1 MLASTINP
9 IPDNP
14 TFSNYSEVLGS
25 AQFPRFM
32 LNSAI
37 LSAIGAFGTILVAAP
52 AAYAFSRIDFAGRRR
67 LLLGVLALQMISPLV
82 LAFPLYRYFASLGLL
97 NNLPATGLVY
107 VAVLMPL
114 ATWMLKG
121 FFDGIPSELDE
132 AAMID
137 GANRWRGVHARSCCR
152 SRGPGLTAV
161 FVIMA
166 LLAWAEFVIP
176 YILLTGPS
184 HLPIAVGILN
194 FQGTYATNATGILAA
209 GSVHRRAAGDPA
221 LRGAAALHRRRVHRR
236 RAEGLGRTRGCPR
249 PGGRSAVRVL
259 ARLRRP
265 GRRPSTR
272 PSSRSTASQCCSSR
286 SAVGYMTVS
295 ASGLSGPSAP
305 ALRSTGSATHSPII
319 GMWPARKIG
328 HAASSRR
335 ARFCAIS
342 SGSSPVPER

>member
-1 MLASTINP
+1 MSARTIAQQERRDDVATYIGLGAVLLFFGAPLLWVVSLSFRDAAEVLASTISP

-37 LSAIGAFGTILVAAP
+37 LSAIGAIGTILVAAP
-52 AAYAFSRIDFAGRRR
+52 AAYAFSRIDFAGRKH

-107 VAVLMPL
+107 IAVLMPL

-121 FFDGIPSELDE
+121 FFDGIPKELDE

-137 GANRWRGVHARSCCR
+137 GANRWRAFIRVVLPIAR
-152 SRGPGLTAV
+152 PGLTAV

-166 LLAWAEFVIP
+166 LLAWADFVIP

-209 GSVHRRAAGDPA
+209 GSVIAVLPAILLFVVLQRFIVGAFIAGA
-221 LRGAAALHRRRVHRR
+221 LKG
-236 RAEGLGRTRGCPR
+236 
-249 PGGRSAVRVL
+249 
-259 ARLRRP
+259 
-265 GRRPSTR
+265 
-272 PSSRSTASQCCSSR
+272 
-286 SAVGYMTVS
+286 
-295 ASGLSGPSAP
+295 
-305 ALRSTGSATHSPII
+305 
-319 GMWPARKIG
+319 
-328 HAASSRR
+328 
-335 ARFCAIS
+335 
-342 SGSSPVPER
+342 

>member
-1 MLASTINP
+1 MSARTIAQQERRDDIVTYIGLGAVLVFFGAPLLWVISLSFRDAAEVLASTINP

-37 LSAIGAFGTILVAAP
+37 LSAIGAIGTILVSAP
-52 AAYAFSRIDFAGRRR
+52 AAYAFSRIDFAGRKH

-107 VAVLMPL
+107 IAILMPL

-121 FFDGIPSELDE
+121 FFDGIPKELDE

-137 GANRWRGVHARSCCR
+137 GASRWSAFIRVVLPIAR
-152 SRGPGLTAV
+152 PGLTAV

-209 GSVHRRAAGDPA
+209 GSVIAVLPAILLFVALQRFIVGAFIAGA
-221 LRGAAALHRRRVHRR
+221 LKG
-236 RAEGLGRTRGCPR
+236 
-249 PGGRSAVRVL
+249 
-259 ARLRRP
+259 
-265 GRRPSTR
+265 
-272 PSSRSTASQCCSSR
+272 
-286 SAVGYMTVS
+286 
-295 ASGLSGPSAP
+295 
-305 ALRSTGSATHSPII
+305 
-319 GMWPARKIG
+319 
-328 HAASSRR
+328 
-335 ARFCAIS
+335 
-342 SGSSPVPER
+342 

>member
-1 MLASTINP
+1 VSRTIAQQERRDDILTYFGLGAVLVFFGAPLVWVVSLSFRDAVEVLASTINP

-37 LSAIGAFGTILVAAP
+37 LSAIGAFGTILVAGP
-52 AAYAFSRIDFAGRRR
+52 AAYAFSRIDFRGRRH

-107 VAVLMPL
+107 IAILMPL

-121 FFDGIPSELDE
+121 FFDGIPIQLDE

-137 GANRWRGVHARSCCR
+137 GANRWRAFIKVVLPIAR
-152 SRGPGLTAV
+152 PGLTAV

-194 FQGTYATNATGILAA
+194 FQGTYATTATGILAA
-209 GSVHRRAAGDPA
+209 GSVIAVLPAILLFVVLQRFIVGAFIAGA
-221 LRGAAALHRRRVHRR
+221 LKG
-236 RAEGLGRTRGCPR
+236 
-249 PGGRSAVRVL
+249 
-259 ARLRRP
+259 
-265 GRRPSTR
+265 
-272 PSSRSTASQCCSSR
+272 
-286 SAVGYMTVS
+286 
-295 ASGLSGPSAP
+295 
-305 ALRSTGSATHSPII
+305 
-319 GMWPARKIG
+319 
-328 HAASSRR
+328 
-335 ARFCAIS
+335 
-342 SGSSPVPER
+342 